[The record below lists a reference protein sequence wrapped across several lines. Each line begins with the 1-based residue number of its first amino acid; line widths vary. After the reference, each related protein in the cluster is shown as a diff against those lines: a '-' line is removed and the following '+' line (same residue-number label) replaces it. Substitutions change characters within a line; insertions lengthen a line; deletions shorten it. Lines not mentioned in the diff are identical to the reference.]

1 MTGRWPAWPFAVGAA
16 LLSLAALRRAG
27 PGRRWSY
34 GEKTPGVA
42 SESAGGGQL
51 DRDPSKLAPAFADNL
66 EKLFQRLRAQGFDPM
81 LNEGYR
87 SPERG
92 DRLKSLGYSQAG
104 ARSMH
109 VWGAA
114 ADLISASGGWSDS
127 EAMWQAMGPIAEDLG
142 MIWGGRWSFYDP
154 AHVQGVE
161 VNEQKRLRGLPIDDG
176 HEFVAGSLARR
187 TKGVILV

>member
-1 MTGRWPAWPFAVGAA
+1 MPRSLPLAIGAA
-16 LLSLAALRRAG
+16 LLFLAVIRRAG

-34 GEKTPGVA
+34 GSTTPGA
-42 SESAGGGQL
+42 APESAGGGEL
-51 DRDPSKLAPAFADNL
+51 DRDPAKLAPAFADNL

-92 DRLKSLGYSQAG
+92 QALKDLGYSQTG
-104 ARSMH
+104 PKSIH

-114 ADLISASGGWSDS
+114 ADVISEAGGWRDS
-127 EAMWQAMGPIAEDLG
+127 EAMWEAMGPIAEDLG
-142 MIWGGRWSFYDP
+142 MVWGGRWSFYDP
-154 AHVQGVE
+154 AHVQGIE
-161 VNEQKRLRGLPIDDG
+161 VGEQSRLRGLPVDEG
-176 HEFVAGSLARR
+176 YAFVSGSLARR